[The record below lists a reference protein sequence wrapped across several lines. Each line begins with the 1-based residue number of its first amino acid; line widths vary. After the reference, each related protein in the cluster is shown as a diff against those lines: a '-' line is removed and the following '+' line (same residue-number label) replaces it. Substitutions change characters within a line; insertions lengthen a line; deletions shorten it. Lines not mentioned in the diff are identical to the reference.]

1 MVFLTL
7 YLFNPVPTEFPPA
20 SKPKKR
26 SSPPLVPKSARRSL
40 PPVAPKGGQSAGG
53 QKFPPRGPV
62 NGERRERPP
71 AVPPPVY
78 DDPNSIIMPN
88 GVGDR
93 YQNQTPPKTRTPK
106 FDDTIYAIR
115 HDIGLEEEEEDGA
128 RGATGDMG
136 ELVHTHTHTHTHTFV
151 LFILYHS
158 TRIFSLAH
166 SSHPHTLTGSLQQPL
181 PGPLDPLPTQHY
193 FHGRISRVEAEGLLE
208 IEGEFL
214 VRESTKIMGQFVLT
228 GMAHSEPQ
236 HLLLMDKTG
245 KVCVHACVRVCVYQR
260 VQGKCLTNKATPTR
274 TTPFSKEKGVALGGT
289 RTHDTLHAHLCWFT
303 IACSLYL
310 FSFHISFPR
319 VHTHTYTHTHTH
331 CRSLYRS
338 SQGTMSLTVCLI
350 LWTTSLLE
358 TYHS

>member
-1 MVFLTL
+1 MFLTL
-7 YLFNPVPTEFPPA
+7 YLFNPVPIEFPPA

-71 AVPPPVY
+71 AVPPPLY

-136 ELVHTHTHTHTHTFV
+136 ELVHTHTHTFV
-151 LFILYHS
+151 LPFNKNLLTS
-158 TRIFSLAH
+158 TLLTP
-166 SSHPHTLTGSLQQPL
+166 SSHPHTLTPSQAPSSSRCQVLSTLCRLSTISTGGSVVW
-181 PGPLDPLPTQHY
+181 
-193 FHGRISRVEAEGLLE
+193 R
-208 IEGEFL
+208 
-214 VRESTKIMGQFVLT
+214 
-228 GMAHSEPQ
+228 
-236 HLLLMDKTG
+236 
-245 KVCVHACVRVCVYQR
+245 
-260 VQGKCLTNKATPTR
+260 
-274 TTPFSKEKGVALGGT
+274 
-289 RTHDTLHAHLCWFT
+289 
-303 IACSLYL
+303 
-310 FSFHISFPR
+310 PR
-319 VHTHTYTHTHTH
+319 D
-331 CRSLYRS
+331 C
-338 SQGTMSLTVCLI
+338 
-350 LWTTSLLE
+350 
-358 TYHS
+358 